1 MRVCGTSSFFLTKC
15 GGGEEERGLFSPNF
29 LYWNSLQALV
39 DLKAAAAAAPDDK
52 RIVKSIAECNKQIA
66 ESKKKDAATFK
77 GMF

>member
-1 MRVCGTSSFFLTKC
+1 M
-15 GGGEEERGLFSPNF
+15 
-29 LYWNSLQALV
+29 